1 MKNQR
6 RFAPTKPGRFAP
18 EQVAAFLRNQ
28 WPESAEYARQVFE
41 ARIRPR
47 FGQEGGDA
55 GDKARSLEL
64 AYYNDGSALANFIT
78 AVKPS
83 FEEYVILL
91 LALAPHVRP
100 NFLDTVIKAALPESG
115 DFPEIGGLRDK
126 ENRSF
131 LPTGET
137 ALFLL
142 AGDDLAKRF
151 QVQRILTGEHWFARN
166 NILRIEPARE
176 GEPFGSGRLLL
187 NRDYIELFTL
197 GRISAPSFSAEFPAQ
212 EIRTELNWDDLVLSE
227 DVLAQTEDIKG
238 WYRIQPT
245 PAQGPGHGEK
255 DQAGLPGPVPRLAR
269 HRQDPDGN
277 PAW

>member
-1 MKNQR
+1 MMN
-6 RFAPTKPGRFAP
+6 
-18 EQVAAFLRNQ
+18 EQPSANTHLISNALNLHHSLDFL
-28 WPESAEYARQVFE
+28 RQVFE

-131 LPTGET
+131 C
-137 ALFLL
+137 
-142 AGDDLAKRF
+142 R
-151 QVQRILTGEHWFARN
+151 
-166 NILRIEPARE
+166 PARRRFSCWP
-176 GEPFGSGRLLL
+176 GTISPSGSRC
-187 NRDYIELFTL
+187 
-197 GRISAPSFSAEFPAQ
+197 SAS
-212 EIRTELNWDDLVLSE
+212 
-227 DVLAQTEDIKG
+227 
-238 WYRIQPT
+238 
-245 PAQGPGHGEK
+245 
-255 DQAGLPGPVPRLAR
+255 
-269 HRQDPDGN
+269 
-277 PAW
+277 